1 MKDWAMI
8 YKVSDLVDA
17 TIMKGMLEENQ
28 IPVQL
33 LNKKDSSYLTF
44 GYIELYVPVNF
55 KELAESLVKQSL
67 LN

>member
-1 MKDWAMI
+1 MNNWTLIHKCT
-8 YKVSDLVDA
+8 DLVHA
-17 TIMKGMLEENQ
+17 NILKGMLEENQ
-28 IPVQL
+28 IPVQI

-44 GYIELYVPVNF
+44 GYIELYVPLNM

>member
-1 MKDWAMI
+1 MKDWIMI

-28 IPVQL
+28 IPVQI
-33 LNKKDSSYLTF
+33 LNKKDSSYLIF
-44 GYIELYVPVNF
+44 GYIELYVPVTF
-55 KELAESLVKQSL
+55 KELAEGLVKQSL

>member
-17 TIMKGMLEENQ
+17 SIMKGMLEENQ

>member
-1 MKDWAMI
+1 MKDWIMI

-17 TIMKGMLEENQ
+17 TILKGMLEEHQ
-28 IPVQL
+28 IPVQI

-44 GYIELYVPVNF
+44 GYVELYVPVTF
-55 KELAESLVKQSL
+55 KELAEGLVKQSI

>member
-1 MKDWAMI
+1 MKDWTMI
-8 YKVSDLVDA
+8 YKVTDLVDA
-17 TIMKGMLEENQ
+17 TIMKGMLEENE

-44 GYIELYVPVNF
+44 GYIELYVPVTF
-55 KELAESLVKQSL
+55 KELAEGLVKKSL

>member
-1 MKDWAMI
+1 MKDWIVI

-17 TIMKGMLEENQ
+17 TIMKGMLEENE

-44 GYIELYVPVNF
+44 GYIELYVPVTF
-55 KELAESLVKQSL
+55 KELAEGLVKKSL

>member
-1 MKDWAMI
+1 MKDWIMI

-28 IPVQL
+28 IPVQI

-44 GYIELYVPVNF
+44 GYIELYVPVTF
-55 KELAESLVKQSL
+55 KELAEGLVKQSL

>member
-1 MKDWAMI
+1 MKDWIVI

-28 IPVQL
+28 IPVQI

-44 GYIELYVPVNF
+44 GYIELYVPVTF
-55 KELAESLVKQSL
+55 KELAEGLVKQSL